1 MKQVWECETCKIRV
15 TLYVNPLEPPT
26 HNCKKK
32 SKRLI
37 QLKKIEEGK

>member
-1 MKQVWECETCKIRV
+1 MKQVWECEFCKVRV
-15 TLYVNPLEPPT
+15 TLYVKPLEPPI

-37 QLKKIEEGK
+37 QLKNKEEEK